1 MLLARI
7 DRPTPRRLA
16 KSWPKGTTRVARM
29 MFADAHRDGLIAA
42 NPFTQLRLETPKA
55 RKDLDALTEEQIGTL
70 AAAAI
75 PAMGEYGPQFRAVVL
90 FLADVGCRPGELC
103 CIRRADVDRER
114 RGHDPLHARWPRG
127 REASEER
134 PPSRRDHPATG
145 TPGARRRAAAPG
157 QPVPVSHHDRPSAVQ
172 GHPVLCVRVVR
183 QRWPSASAWS
193 YTSCAT
199 PAPRC

>member
-145 TPGARRRAAAPG
+145 TPGARRRAWTARTCFTPRQAVGCPRPPCPMRSRRQAALA
-157 QPVPVSHHDRPSAVQ
+157 QRE
-172 GHPVLCVRVVR
+172 RVELYELR
-183 QRWPSASAWS
+183 YA
-193 YTSCAT
+193 CAT
-199 PAPRC
+199 LLM